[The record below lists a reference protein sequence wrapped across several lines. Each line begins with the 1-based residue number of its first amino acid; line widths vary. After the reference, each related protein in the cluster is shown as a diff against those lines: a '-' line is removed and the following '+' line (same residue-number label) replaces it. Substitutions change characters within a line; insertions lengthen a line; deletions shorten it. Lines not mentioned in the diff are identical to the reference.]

1 MDVQRTIEFLLAQ
14 QVRFDE
20 RQTRFEEWSQAQFG
34 RLSAQQEWSEV
45 QFGRLS
51 AQQEQ
56 TSKEV
61 QAIAGAVHVLIRT
74 VDEDRAAMRELREG
88 LADLREDVTRV
99 TENVDALVK
108 VVDDLVRR
116 GNGRQHS

>member
-1 MDVQRTIEFLLAQ
+1 MDVERTIEFLLAQ

-20 RQTRFEEWSQAQFG
+20 RQTRFEEWSQ
-34 RLSAQQEWSEV
+34 V

-61 QAIAGAVHVLIRT
+61 QATAGAVHVLIRA
-74 VDEDRAAMRELREG
+74 VDGDRAAMRELREGMVELREG

-99 TENVDALVK
+99 TGNVDALVK